1 MIKTQAD
8 LRNHNIIGRER
19 AALIAST
26 ASRFQSTLTLERDG
40 IVLNLKSMIGLL
52 SQTIPKD
59 GLIWV
64 VADGVDEQ
72 AATDAV
78 MSVLTKQL
86 CFPTASLKTQ
96 GKAVEHALFSL
107 RNPIFLFLAGFSTP
121 YGNSGKTL
129 FRAPFVERFCPLR
142 AGNTAVKR
150 EMVSS
155 SSVRFGQRQKDNGK
169 FPEKGLLFHGFSKGV
184 FGMLKAADAFFHG
197 FHSPYYYY

>member
-64 VADGVDEQ
+64 VADGVDEPDPTQ
-72 AATDAV
+72 EA
-78 MSVLTKQL
+78 MSVLTKQ
-86 CFPTASLKTQ
+86 
-96 GKAVEHALFSL
+96 
-107 RNPIFLFLAGFSTP
+107 I
-121 YGNSGKTL
+121 
-129 FRAPFVERFCPLR
+129 
-142 AGNTAVKR
+142 
-150 EMVSS
+150 
-155 SSVRFGQRQKDNGK
+155 
-169 FPEKGLLFHGFSKGV
+169 
-184 FGMLKAADAFFHG
+184 
-197 FHSPYYYY
+197 

>member
-78 MSVLTKQL
+78 ISVLTKQL
-86 CFPTASLKTQ
+86 
-96 GKAVEHALFSL
+96 
-107 RNPIFLFLAGFSTP
+107 
-121 YGNSGKTL
+121 
-129 FRAPFVERFCPLR
+129 
-142 AGNTAVKR
+142 
-150 EMVSS
+150 
-155 SSVRFGQRQKDNGK
+155 
-169 FPEKGLLFHGFSKGV
+169 
-184 FGMLKAADAFFHG
+184 
-197 FHSPYYYY
+197 